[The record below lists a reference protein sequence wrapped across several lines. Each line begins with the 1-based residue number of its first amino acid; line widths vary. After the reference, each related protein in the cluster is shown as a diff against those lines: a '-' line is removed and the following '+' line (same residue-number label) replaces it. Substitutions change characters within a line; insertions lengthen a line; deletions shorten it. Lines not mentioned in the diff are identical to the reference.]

1 MQENPPEDDV
11 KGYMGFH
18 QKRVSRRKA
27 FQTEEATDAQL
38 LPATMEVYDGNGSV
52 RCDVV

>member
-18 QKRVSRRKA
+18 QKRVSGGKA

-38 LPATMEVYDGNGSV
+38 LPVMMEVYDGNGSPC
-52 RCDVV
+52 CDLL